1 MVSWMQYNNNY
12 SRITARYAL
21 QLAAPHTWAASVCPS
36 LFGICFCRLK
46 GYPLGPAKAVLVL
59 LACVLLQSAV
69 NTLND
74 YVDFV
79 KGTDSADDNVDVS
92 DATLVYS
99 GIRPE
104 SARNLGIGY
113 LAAGLLAG
121 LLASLGAGPAPILIG
136 AVGGAVVLIYSGG
149 PLPVS
154 ALPLGEAV
162 SGFVMGGLIP
172 LGIAACAD
180 GKVHWDILFY
190 SLPLICGIALIMMSN
205 NGCDIEKDILA
216 GRRTLPTI
224 LGREKTLA
232 LYRSLVILWI
242 LLLVLAAFL
251 LTGQYGV
258 ICPVLLVLFG
268 GKHFRRILGL
278 RLLPEQRILQMKGIA
293 AANLYGNGAL
303 ILTLLVKII
312 AEVFRV

>member
-1 MVSWMQYNNNY
+1 
-12 SRITARYAL
+12 
-21 QLAAPHTWAASVCPS
+21 
-36 LFGICFCRLK
+36 
-46 GYPLGPAKAVLVL
+46 
-59 LACVLLQSAV
+59 
-69 NTLND
+69 
-74 YVDFV
+74 
-79 KGTDSADDNVDVS
+79 
-92 DATLVYS
+92 
-99 GIRPE
+99 
-104 SARNLGIGY
+104 
-113 LAAGLLAG
+113 
-121 LLASLGAGPAPILIG
+121 
-136 AVGGAVVLIYSGG
+136 
-149 PLPVS
+149 
-154 ALPLGEAV
+154 
-162 SGFVMGGLIP
+162 
-172 LGIAACAD
+172 
-180 GKVHWDILFY
+180 

-232 LYRSLVILWI
+232 LYRGLVILWL

-251 LTGQYGV
+251 LTGQSGV

-278 RLLPEQRILQMKGIA
+278 RLLPEQRILQMKEIA